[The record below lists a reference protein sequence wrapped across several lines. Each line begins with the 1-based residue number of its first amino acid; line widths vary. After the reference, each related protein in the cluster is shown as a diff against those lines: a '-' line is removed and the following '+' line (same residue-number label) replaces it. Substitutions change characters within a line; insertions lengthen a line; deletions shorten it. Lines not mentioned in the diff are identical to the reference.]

1 MSLLTG
7 FDSAPLSDP
16 HSASGS
22 SLYTSQGLKSNKPIT
37 KIPIKFE
44 EVFYNK
50 AKEPYR
56 VICIEHATTG
66 PSDREG
72 EVAKLVSLKT
82 FEDCKRYLI
91 ADPVTRFVV
100 TKMETS
106 ALLDFVAEFARGPR
120 PETVIAKSTEKLVDY
135 VVQQLEIASVE
146 MRKMRQRKA
155 LVKQLERVVETWTL
169 GRVGPTI
176 MSSLMQ
182 TFELVDREVHRVLL
196 ANQGLTLHNLNV
208 RPELICDFSTVIE
221 MASSHFDRVSAPVE
235 KLYLMQDIIEN
246 IQRTIEL
253 SFSSGGSLSDN
264 VLSSDDLI
272 PIMVFV
278 LLQAK
283 PQHLNST
290 LYYVKHFTR
299 ANLTTSQL
307 GFHLTTFTAAAEFIK
322 TDHLPRSGFG
332 NSGGMGE
339 IAHPLDPV
347 RSPHFDPF
355 AAGIQSTPQHST
367 LQRRSTSYITPPVVQ
382 VGTGR
387 SFGAK
392 SNNNVMSTSTDYGYA
407 SGPAP
412 NGYGAY
418 GRTSPQIVPNNDY
431 MGGTSAPQKLHTRS
445 VSAYDSS
452 SRGASYGAQ
461 PVQAPVQRRTNY
473 GSMTDSSAPIYGS
486 AVNPTANSLPSKGP
500 ESLSL
505 TPEEAQSFFSNLK
518 SYATGSKRG
527 EK

>member
-1 MSLLTG
+1 MALLSGFAPSQLSNASSGPSPSLMPSHG
-7 FDSAPLSDP
+7 SK
-16 HSASGS
+16 SG
-22 SLYTSQGLKSNKPIT
+22 QPIS
-37 KIPIKFE
+37 KIAIKFE

-56 VICIEHATTG
+56 VICIEHSTTG

-72 EVAKLVSLKT
+72 EVARLVALKT
-82 FEDCKRYLI
+82 FDDCKRYLMS
-91 ADPVTRFVV
+91 DPVARFVI

-120 PETVIAKSTEKLVDY
+120 SEAVIAKSTHKLVDY

-146 MRKMRQRKA
+146 MRKMRERKS
-155 LVKQLERVVETWTL
+155 LVKQLERVVETWTM

-196 ANQGLTLHNLNV
+196 ANQGLTLHNLHV
-208 RPELICDFSTVIE
+208 RPELICDFSTAIE
-221 MASSHFDRVSAPVE
+221 MASSHFDRVTAPVE

-272 PIMVFV
+272 PIIVFV

-290 LYYVKHFTR
+290 LYYVKNFTR
-299 ANLTTSQL
+299 TNITTSQL

-332 NSGGMGE
+332 NSAPAGE

-382 VGTGR
+382 VGAGR
-387 SFGAK
+387 SFGK
-392 SNNNVMSTSTDYGYA
+392 NSSNSIMSSTTDYGYSSA
-407 SGPAP
+407 ADP
-412 NGYGAY
+412 NGYVSY
-418 GRTSPQIVPNNDY
+418 GRSSTQSSRISDYTSSQQ
-431 MGGTSAPQKLHTRS
+431 PQKIHTRS
-445 VSAYDSS
+445 VSSYDSTPHS
-452 SRGASYGAQ
+452 SGYGSQ
-461 PVQAPVQRRTNY
+461 PSQAPAPRRTNY
-473 GSMTDSSAPIYGS
+473 GSMTNSPSPVYGS
-486 AVNPTANSLPSKGP
+486 TNPTANTAPAAGP
-500 ESLSL
+500 ETISL
-505 TPEEAQSFFSNLK
+505 TPEESQSFFSNLK
-518 SYATGSKRG
+518 SYSGSSKRG
-527 EK
+527 GK

>member
-1 MSLLTG
+1 MFHQDPESQSKHIGSFDQTKTIDIKGGFITLLTG
-7 FDSAPLSDP
+7 FSSSQFSDPLVSSISPLSS
-16 HSASGS
+16 HQGS
-22 SLYTSQGLKSNKPIT
+22 KSSSIPI

-72 EVAKLVSLKT
+72 ELARLSALRT
-82 FEDCKRYLI
+82 FEDCKRYLV
-91 ADPVTRFVV
+91 ADPVTRFVI

-120 PETVIAKSTEKLVDY
+120 SETAIAHSTEKLVDY
-135 VVQQLEIASVE
+135 VVQQLVIASVE
-146 MRKMRQRKA
+146 MRKMQERKS
-155 LVKQLERVVETWTL
+155 LVKQIERVVETWTL

-196 ANQGLTLHNLNV
+196 ANQGLTLHNLNL
-208 RPELICDFSTVIE
+208 RPELICDFSTAIE
-221 MASSHFDRVSAPVE
+221 MASAHFDRVTAPVE

-253 SFSSGGSLSDN
+253 SFSTGGRLSDN

-272 PIMVFV
+272 PIIVFV

-299 ANLTTSQL
+299 TNLTTSQL

-332 NSGGMGE
+332 NAGPTGE
-339 IAHPLDPV
+339 IAHP
-347 RSPHFDPF
+347 
-355 AAGIQSTPQHST
+355 
-367 LQRRSTSYITPPVVQ
+367 
-382 VGTGR
+382 
-387 SFGAK
+387 
-392 SNNNVMSTSTDYGYA
+392 
-407 SGPAP
+407 
-412 NGYGAY
+412 
-418 GRTSPQIVPNNDY
+418 
-431 MGGTSAPQKLHTRS
+431 TRS
-445 VSAYDSS
+445 
-452 SRGASYGAQ
+452 GAVA
-461 PVQAPVQRRTNY
+461 
-473 GSMTDSSAPIYGS
+473 
-486 AVNPTANSLPSKGP
+486 
-500 ESLSL
+500 
-505 TPEEAQSFFSNLK
+505 SF
-518 SYATGSKRG
+518 
-527 EK
+527 